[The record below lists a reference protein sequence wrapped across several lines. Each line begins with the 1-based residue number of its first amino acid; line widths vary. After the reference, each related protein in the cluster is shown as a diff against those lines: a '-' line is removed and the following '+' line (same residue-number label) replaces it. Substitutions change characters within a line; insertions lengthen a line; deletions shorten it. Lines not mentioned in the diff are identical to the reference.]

1 MATFKNNLG
10 DPGGGSAVGTLET
23 SVPDAAPAAI
33 QVTNLSKSYGH
44 VQAVSGLNLTV
55 PEGSIFGLIGPNGAG
70 KTTTL
75 SVVATL
81 LKPTSGE
88 ARVLGHDPVKNPRE
102 VRKVLGYMPD
112 TMGVNERLTVDEY
125 LTFYAHAFRL
135 PRATWAPTITGL
147 LELVNLG
154 SKRHELVDSLSRGM
168 KQRVSLARAL
178 VHDPKLLVLD
188 EPASGLDPQARV
200 ELQIL
205 LQELRAMGKTIVI
218 SSHILAELEDMCTDV
233 AIVAGGKV
241 VASGATK
248 QLAANSGLQRRV
260 VVRTAG
266 GESFER
272 AVASDD
278 AAHQLLRSLIVD
290 EGLEVVEF
298 THVGVGLE
306 DLFMQVVNQKQSTK
320 ETFAVDWSAPE
331 EAQP

>member
-1 MATFKNNLG
+1 VTDLTPDLTPDLMVGAVEPPMFASAT
-10 DPGGGSAVGTLET
+10 PTAAV
-23 SVPDAAPAAI
+23 
-33 QVTNLSKSYGH
+33 QVTNLSKNYGQ
-44 VQAVSGLNLTV
+44 VQAVAGLNLTV
-55 PEGSIFGLIGPNGAG
+55 PAGSIFGLIGPNGAG

-75 SVVATL
+75 SVIATL
-81 LKPTSGE
+81 LKPSSGE
-88 ARVLGHDPVKNPRE
+88 VRVLGHDPVKNPRE

-135 PRATWAPTITGL
+135 PRATWVPTITGL

-154 SKRHELVDSLSRGM
+154 PKRHELVDSLSRGM

-200 ELQIL
+200 ELQML
-205 LQELRAMGKTIVI
+205 LQELRSMGKTIVI

-241 VASGATK
+241 VAAGATR
-248 QLAANSGLQRRV
+248 QLAASAGLQRRV
-260 VVRTAG
+260 VVRTAD

-278 AAHQLLRSLIVD
+278 DAHRLLRSLIVD

-306 DLFMQVVNQKQSTK
+306 DLFMQVVNPKNALSK
-320 ETFAVDWSAPE
+320 AVDVDWSKP
-331 EAQP
+331 AQEQP